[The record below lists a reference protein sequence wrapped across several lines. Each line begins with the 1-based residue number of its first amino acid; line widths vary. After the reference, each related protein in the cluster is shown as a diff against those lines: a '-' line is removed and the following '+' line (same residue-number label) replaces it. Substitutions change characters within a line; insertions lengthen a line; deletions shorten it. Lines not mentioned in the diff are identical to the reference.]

1 MRIVLTTEEL
11 AELDRQNPA
20 TKGNG
25 GWQRLIVG
33 LQEKVNRFTRELVLD
48 GRDLERIA
56 RYAFDYKR
64 GGWQGRLTRIFG
76 RTLGPNLGRG
86 RVAA

>member
-1 MRIVLTTEEL
+1 VRITLTVGEL

-20 TKGNG
+20 TKANG
-25 GWQRLIVG
+25 GFQG
-33 LQEKVNRFTRELVLD
+33 LLVTLQQKVDRFTRELVLD
-48 GRDLERIA
+48 GRDLDRIA

-76 RTLGPNLGRG
+76 RTLGPTLGRV